1 VEYLV
6 AVFLLMLG
14 YLVLIDN
21 KNMSH
26 RLWLS
31 VLCLLI
37 VCSYLPTSNL
47 NGQTLPPGIVNVP
60 GTFPSL
66 VGNNTVNAGT
76 TLNVLT
82 DGVVGSNLQGLFGS
96 VVNLAGGTINPPFF
110 SGGVVNVSDGVAYQ
124 ILMATQSELNV
135 SGGTVVNV
143 SGAGKVNI
151 TGGTVTEGLDISNF
165 GSVVNI
171 SGGTIEAYFRTF
183 NSVTVNLSGGT
194 LSSLDI
200 GFASQLNI
208 RGDEFLLNGAPL
220 TTTTPSFADADIFTG
235 TLEDGSPFIFNG
247 HELTG
252 VNITEVALPPLNLT
266 PITVNNATA
275 PRGLRAGQELTLEY
289 GGTLG
294 SNFAVV
300 SSTLHINGGFV
311 GRGLETWDS
320 TVNIT
325 DGTVQNH
332 FAVREGSVVNMSGGI
347 VGGEG
352 YLGNLDAHAGSEINI
367 SGGTVDGSFY
377 AFSGSVVN
385 ISGGTVGDEAGF
397 RNFYIQPGSEVNISG
412 GLVRSYEV
420 EAAGVVNMTGGTVD
434 RIFEA
439 YPDSEFNF
447 SGGTVANLF
456 VYGESH
462 VTLSD
467 DAIVNGQLIAYPG
480 SKLRMTGGE
489 VSFIFRVDNESE
501 VDISGG
507 TIGNNFHVLSGGTV
521 NLIGLEFFL
530 NGSPIT
536 SLVPGE
542 ALAILDRNAVLS
554 GVLADGSPF
563 SYELNTTLTDGMRYF
578 DPNALVTVTL
588 VPEPATILT
597 SFLGAVLL
605 SSWRRTKR

>member
-1 VEYLV
+1 
-6 AVFLLMLG
+6 
-14 YLVLIDN
+14 
-21 KNMSH
+21 
-26 RLWLS
+26 
-31 VLCLLI
+31 
-37 VCSYLPTSNL
+37 
-47 NGQTLPPGIVNVP
+47 
-60 GTFPSL
+60 
-66 VGNNTVNAGT
+66 
-76 TLNVLT
+76 
-82 DGVVGSNLQGLFGS
+82 
-96 VVNLAGGTINPPFF
+96 
-110 SGGVVNVSDGVAYQ
+110 
-124 ILMATQSELNV
+124 
-135 SGGTVVNV
+135 
-143 SGAGKVNI
+143 
-151 TGGTVTEGLDISNF
+151 
-165 GSVVNI
+165 
-171 SGGTIEAYFRTF
+171 
-183 NSVTVNLSGGT
+183 
-194 LSSLDI
+194 
-200 GFASQLNI
+200 
-208 RGDEFLLNGAPL
+208 
-220 TTTTPSFADADIFTG
+220 
-235 TLEDGSPFIFNG
+235 
-247 HELTG
+247 
-252 VNITEVALPPLNLT
+252 
-266 PITVNNATA
+266 
-275 PRGLRAGQELTLEY
+275 LEY